1 MRDPDA
7 PANARRTTVM
17 VTAALAVGA
26 IVVAGSAVGF
36 ALTGPD
42 TVTDENDDASSSTQD
57 AVAAAVPDLDLDLGP
72 VADPMAAAA
81 KCLGEDSSS
90 AQAFYAVEQRTESGA
105 VPVLVLDRGDGDLF
119 FCDMDGMDRPAVMPV
134 PTATDSD
141 PVAFL
146 TNGRLSWDCDGM
158 TLKRHTSTTW
168 LSVADEVA
176 EVQQRFWVDGEA
188 GPWFTTTAQDGYA
201 HLQTWLT
208 GPLPEKSDLQMEQR
222 VLDSA
227 GDPVSQS
234 AIPTAKQPLAGCSG
248 GDAQIG

>member
-1 MRDPDA
+1 MRAPDA
-7 PANARRTTVM
+7 PADARRTTVM

-26 IVVAGSAVGF
+26 IVVAGSAAGF
-36 ALTGPD
+36 ALAGPDTGPD
-42 TVTDENDDASSSTQD
+42 TDDDDASSSTQD

-90 AQAFYAVEQRTESGA
+90 AQALYAVEQRTESGA
-105 VPVLVLDRGDGDLF
+105 VPVLVLDRGDGDLL

-146 TNGRLSWDCDGM
+146 TNGRLSWDCDCM
-158 TLKRHTSTTW
+158 ILKRHTSTTW

-176 EVQQRFWVDGEA
+176 EVQQRYWVDGEA
-188 GPWFTTTAQDGYA
+188 GPWFTTAAQDGYA
-201 HLQTWLT
+201 HLQAWLT
-208 GPLPEKSDLQMEQR
+208 GPPEKADLQMEQR

-227 GDPVSQS
+227 GEPVSQS
-234 AIPTAKQPLAGCSG
+234 TIPTAKQPLAGCSG